1 MTGDLQKGEIK
12 TRGHTQGRRCGET
25 QEDGHLQALERG
37 PEQMLPSELSEGTDP
52 DARTVRQHR
61 AVRGAPAVVLVP
73 AAPAN
78 TRGLDESLL

>member
-12 TRGHTQGRRCGET
+12 TRGYTQGRRCGET

-37 PEQMLPSELSEGTDP
+37 LEQMLPSQPSEGADP
-52 DARTVRQHR
+52 DVRTVRQHR
-61 AVRGAPAVVLVP
+61 VVRGAPAVVLDP

-78 TRGLDESLL
+78 TRGLDEFLL